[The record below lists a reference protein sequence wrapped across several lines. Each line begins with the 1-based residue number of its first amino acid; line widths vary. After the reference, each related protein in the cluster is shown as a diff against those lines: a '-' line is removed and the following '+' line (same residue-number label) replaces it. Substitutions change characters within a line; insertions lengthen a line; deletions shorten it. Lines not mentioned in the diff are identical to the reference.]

1 MEIIHWIIISTIL
14 GSLISICLSGLFAIS
29 VNPSRIQ
36 KLVSLAIGTL
46 LGATFLEVIP
56 HAIERSQNIES
67 LFLTILGG
75 ILLFFILEKFV
86 LWRHCHVEE
95 CEGHEHL
102 VKDDHGRSGTMIL
115 IGDSFHNFVDGVL
128 IAAAYITDIKLGV
141 ITTLAIT
148 AHEIPQEVGD
158 FLILLNSGFTK
169 LKAFTFNLVSSA
181 ATLIGALLAYFAF
194 DNVEFLIPT
203 FLGLAASSMIY
214 VAVADLIPG
223 LHKRTEI
230 AATVEQVVL
239 ILIGILIIF
248 SVGHFIHV

>member
-14 GSLISICLSGLFAIS
+14 GSLISMCLSGLFAMS
-29 VNPSRIQ
+29 ANPSQIQ

-102 VKDDHGRSGTMIL
+102 VKDDHGRTGTMIL

-169 LKAFTFNLVSSA
+169 LKAFTFNLVSSG
-181 ATLIGALLAYFAF
+181 ATLVGALLAYFAF
-194 DNVEFLIPT
+194 DSVEFLIPT

-230 AATVEQVVL
+230 AATVEQVIL
-239 ILIGILIIF
+239 ILLGILIIF
-248 SVGHFIHV
+248 SVGNFIHV

>member
-1 MEIIHWIIISTIL
+1 MEIIHWIIISTVL

-169 LKAFTFNLVSSA
+169 LKAFAFNLVSSG

>member
-14 GSLISICLSGLFAIS
+14 GSLISICLSGLFAMS
-29 VNPSRIQ
+29 ANPSQIQ

-56 HAIERSQNIES
+56 HAIERSQNVKS

-158 FLILLNSGFTK
+158 FLILLNSGFAK
-169 LKAFTFNLVSSA
+169 LKAFTFNLVSSG

>member
-1 MEIIHWIIISTIL
+1 MS
-14 GSLISICLSGLFAIS
+14 A
-29 VNPSRIQ
+29 NPGRIQ

-169 LKAFTFNLVSSA
+169 LKAFTFNLV
-181 ATLIGALLAYFAF
+181 
-194 DNVEFLIPT
+194 
-203 FLGLAASSMIY
+203 
-214 VAVADLIPG
+214 
-223 LHKRTEI
+223 
-230 AATVEQVVL
+230 
-239 ILIGILIIF
+239 
-248 SVGHFIHV
+248 